1 MEGHARGAHEV
12 MQKTDKTGKL
22 TVSGHDSRRKGC
34 SHKLNCASISAEHW
48 GFSSPQGLLHF
59 LTRSVYNLPFSS
71 LFKNLSQMLCRL
83 LPLIDSLDPKA
94 PTAQT
99 Y

>member
-12 MQKTDKTGKL
+12 MQKTHKTIKL

-71 LFKNLSQMLCRL
+71 LLKNMSQMLCRL

-94 PTAQT
+94 PTAQI

>member
-1 MEGHARGAHEV
+1 M
-12 MQKTDKTGKL
+12 
-22 TVSGHDSRRKGC
+22 TVEKKCC
-34 SHKLNCASISAEHW
+34 SHMLNCASISAEHW
-48 GFSSPQGLLHF
+48 GFSSPQDVLHF

-71 LFKNLSQMLCRL
+71 LFENLSQMLCRL

-94 PTAQT
+94 PTAQI